1 VLDLN
6 DTVEGMLKMLRRLIG
21 EHIDL
26 VWKPDAD
33 LWPVKM
39 DPAQIDQILAN
50 LCVNARDA
58 IADAGKVT
66 IETKNVFLEGDHAA
80 DRTGFVPG
88 AYVMLAV
95 SDDGRGM
102 DEVTQAQ
109 IFEPFFTTQGVGEGT
124 GLGLS
129 TVYGIVKQNNGYINV
144 YSEPGKGTALKI
156 YIPRNEGNA
165 VMERMPDSIQ
175 IPTGRQE
182 AVLLVEDDPSI
193 LTMGKAML
201 ERLGYSVFHAQDPSQ
216 ALDIAKTHH
225 AAISLLITDV
235 VMPQMSG
242 KALAEQMQAVNPAI
256 KVLFMSGYTADVIAY
271 RGILDTEVRFIQ
283 KPFSMKELAFKV
295 RQALEDR

>member
-1 VLDLN
+1 
-6 DTVEGMLKMLRRLIG
+6 MLRRLIG

-109 IFEPFFTTQGVGEGT
+109 IFEPFFTTLAWEKGPDWDFPRFTV
-124 GLGLS
+124 LS
-129 TVYGIVKQNNGYINV
+129 NRTTAISMFTAN
-144 YSEPGKGTALKI
+144 PGKA
-156 YIPRNEGNA
+156 P
-165 VMERMPDSIQ
+165 
-175 IPTGRQE
+175 
-182 AVLLVEDDPSI
+182 
-193 LTMGKAML
+193 
-201 ERLGYSVFHAQDPSQ
+201 H
-216 ALDIAKTHH
+216 
-225 AAISLLITDV
+225 
-235 VMPQMSG
+235 
-242 KALAEQMQAVNPAI
+242 
-256 KVLFMSGYTADVIAY
+256 
-271 RGILDTEVRFIQ
+271 
-283 KPFSMKELAFKV
+283 
-295 RQALEDR
+295 

>member
-1 VLDLN
+1 
-6 DTVEGMLKMLRRLIG
+6 
-21 EHIDL
+21 
-26 VWKPDAD
+26 
-33 LWPVKM
+33 
-39 DPAQIDQILAN
+39 
-50 LCVNARDA
+50 
-58 IADAGKVT
+58 
-66 IETKNVFLEGDHAA
+66 
-80 DRTGFVPG
+80 
-88 AYVMLAV
+88 
-95 SDDGRGM
+95 
-102 DEVTQAQ
+102 
-109 IFEPFFTTQGVGEGT
+109 
-124 GLGLS
+124 
-129 TVYGIVKQNNGYINV
+129 
-144 YSEPGKGTALKI
+144 
-156 YIPRNEGNA
+156 
-165 VMERMPDSIQ
+165 MERMPDSIQ